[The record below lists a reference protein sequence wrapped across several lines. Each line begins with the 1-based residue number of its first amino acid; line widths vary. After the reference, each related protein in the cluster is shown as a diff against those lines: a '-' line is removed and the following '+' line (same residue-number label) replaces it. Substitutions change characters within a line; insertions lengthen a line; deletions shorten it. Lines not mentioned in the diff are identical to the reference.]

1 MLITARQVDPIGVW
15 VDDYPVAFPFLD
27 AVYAKAPDAFDLAEE
42 WCTDLYYFKFMRDPR
57 FMVYLPQEARE
68 RVEFAV
74 ERLALPVTRFLV

>member
-15 VDDYPVAFPFLD
+15 VDDYPVIFPFLD

-57 FMVYLPQEARE
+57 FMVYLPQDARE
-68 RVEFAV
+68 RVRFAV
-74 ERLALPVTRFLV
+74 DRLKLC